1 MDALVEM
8 SQGDMRV
15 MLGQLQMH
23 RLRASALSFDQV
35 KASASKDMDK
45 SPFDCARRLL
55 STESAHWSMM
65 DRMDAVFQD
74 LDLVPLLI
82 QVQHLTISQ
91 LEVGCI
97 GVDASPCTL
106 PRHAH
111 CFTKFVATF
120 KRVSHECRIT
130 GLLPCRRTT

>member
-23 RLRASALSFDQV
+23 RLRATSLSFDQV

-45 SPFDCARRLL
+45 SPFECARKLL
-55 STESAHWSMM
+55 SPESAQWSMM

-74 LDLVPLLI
+74 LDFVPLLI
-82 QVQHLTISQ
+82 QVQSRQYI
-91 LEVGCI
+91 
-97 GVDASPCTL
+97 
-106 PRHAH
+106 
-111 CFTKFVATF
+111 
-120 KRVSHECRIT
+120 
-130 GLLPCRRTT
+130 